1 LYKSYIDK
9 YNKWFFWIS
18 GIIFIYIGLDEIIMI
33 HEDFPEY
40 ANHFFPGMAYNL
52 KIWAESYGYEGA
64 IWVLYAIF
72 LILFS
77 VPFLIYELI
86 HLIKNY
92 KYNKLSSFMIFLG
105 TTLFL
110 SVLFIE
116 GYATTEKLSREEYN
130 VMVLFE
136 ESFELLGASLLT
148 FAFFQWKKPLKFDVM
163 KFLK

>member
-1 LYKSYIDK
+1 
-9 YNKWFFWIS
+9 
-18 GIIFIYIGLDEIIMI
+18 
-33 HEDFPEY
+33 
-40 ANHFFPGMAYNL
+40 
-52 KIWAESYGYEGA
+52 
-64 IWVLYAIF
+64 
-72 LILFS
+72 
-77 VPFLIYELI
+77 
-86 HLIKNY
+86 
-92 KYNKLSSFMIFLG
+92 MIFLG